1 MDKRRNT
8 FGIGFAIFV
17 VIIGWAV
24 WRAGFFG

>member
-1 MDKRRNT
+1 MGNRRAG

-17 VIIGWAV
+17 VIVGWAV